1 MSDKFGYLDTNIFVH
16 ALFPRDAQHA
26 RCRTILAALEQG
38 TGEGI
43 LDPLVIHELTYL
55 LLRLPHFLD
64 RAAVEVYL
72 RDLLRMTG
80 VQASQRSLLLAALS
94 RWASRGGGFVDAWL
108 ATLALTDGQPV
119 CSANVRD
126 FPDVDN
132 TF

>member
-1 MSDKFGYLDTNIFVH
+1 MSDQFGYLDTNIFVH
-16 ALFPRDAQHA
+16 ALFPRDTQHA
-26 RCRTILAALEQG
+26 RCRAILAALEQA
-38 TGEGI
+38 TGEGL

-55 LLRLPHFLD
+55 LLRLPHFSD

-80 VQASQRSLLLAALS
+80 VQAPQRPLLLAALS

-108 ATLALTDGQPV
+108 ATLALTEGQPV

-126 FPDVDN
+126 FPDVTN

>member
-1 MSDKFGYLDTNIFVH
+1 MSAQLGYLDTNLFVH
-16 ALFPRDAQHA
+16 ALFPRDPQHP
-26 RCRTILAALEQG
+26 RCQAIVTALGQG
-38 TGEGI
+38 TVEGWI
-43 LDPLVIHELTYL
+43 DPLVIHELTYV
-55 LLRLPHFLD
+55 LLRLRPFPD

-72 RDLLRMTG
+72 RDLLRYPG
-80 VQASQRSLLLAALS
+80 VQAPQRPLLLAALS